1 MLNELFQ
8 QDYNPPKLEK
18 EILKFWEE
26 KEIFKKSVEK
36 RKGNERFVFLEG
48 PPTANG
54 SPHPGHILTRIMKDV
69 ILRYYTMNGFYT
81 PRRAGWDT
89 HGLPVEIEVEKEL
102 GLRTKQD
109 IEKYG
114 VEKFNERCRESTFR
128 YENEW
133 IEMTKRIGFWIDMDN
148 PYITLDNRY
157 IESVWWSLKKIWE
170 KGLLYKG
177 HKVVPYCPRCGTA
190 LSAHEVAQGYK
201 TIKEP
206 SIYVKFKLKEKD
218 AFFLAWTTTPWTLIS
233 NVALAV
239 HPEESY
245 VEIEY
250 EGEKLILAEKRLE
263 NLFAGKGYKVIRRF
277 KGRDLEYMEYEPIFK
292 FVKPDKKA
300 WYVVCADFVTME
312 EGTGIVHIAPAFGE
326 EDYEV
331 GKVYDLPIV
340 QLVGKDGKFDERVKP
355 WKGMFVK
362 DADPKIIDYLR
373 ESGALAWEEEYVH
386 EYPFCWRCDTPLL
399 YYAMDSWFIA
409 VSKLRENLLRN
420 NENIEWYPSHIKHGR
435 FGDFLREAKDWALS
449 RSRYWGTPLP
459 IWICKKCGETMCIG
473 SIEELKSLSENF
485 PEKIDLHKPFVDNLI
500 LKCPKCKGEMK
511 REDYVIDCWY
521 DSGSAFFAQ
530 WHYPFENVE
539 EFKNN
544 FPVDFICEALDQTR
558 GWFYSLLAVSTLL
571 FDKPP
576 YRKVLTLGLVL
587 DKQGQKMSKSKK
599 NYVDPKVIF
608 DNEGADPLRWYM
620 ISANPPWA
628 PIRFY
633 EEAVKETLR
642 RFMLTL
648 WNSFKFYLTYA
659 QLDKFDPRKHSVDV
673 KNRMHLDRWII
684 SKLQSLIGEVREN
697 VEKFELQKA
706 SRAIEEFVV
715 KDLSNW
721 YIRRSRKRLWIE
733 EMTQEKA
740 SCYSTL
746 HDVFFTLSR
755 LLAPF
760 IPFLSEAM
768 YLAIKTKDMPES
780 VHLLDYPKKEE
791 RLIDKDL
798 ERAMD
803 ISRRIVEL
811 GRVLRGKIG
820 IKVRY
825 PLSKAI
831 IVCGND
837 TKREIENLLELIKE
851 ELNVKEIIF
860 SGSREEAMKIIGEN
874 NYAEIEG
881 EGIYL
886 IVDKRLTPELFAEGF
901 SREIVRRIQAM
912 RKEMDLS
919 IEDRIETEISV
930 NEKGKEAIERWK
942 DYISGETRSK
952 KITFT
957 EEAKGE
963 LIKKWKIGDVEV
975 TIGIRKGA

>member
-133 IEMTKRIGFWIDMDN
+133 IEMTKRVGFWIDMDN

-190 LSAHEVAQGYK
+190 LSAHEVAQGYR

-206 SIYVKFKLKEKD
+206 SIYVKFKLKEED

-263 NLFAGKGYKVIRRF
+263 NLFAGKEYKVVKRF

-292 FVKPDKKA
+292 FVEPDKKA

-340 QLVGKDGKFDERVKP
+340 QLVGRDGKFDERVKP

-459 IWICKKCGETMCIG
+459 IWICQKCGETMCIG

-485 PEKIDLHKPFVDNLI
+485 PEKIDLHKPFVDNLM

-544 FPVDFICEALDQTR
+544 FPADFICEALDQTR

-673 KNRMHLDRWII
+673 K
-684 SKLQSLIGEVREN
+684 
-697 VEKFELQKA
+697 
-706 SRAIEEFVV
+706 
-715 KDLSNW
+715 
-721 YIRRSRKRLWIE
+721 
-733 EMTQEKA
+733 
-740 SCYSTL
+740 
-746 HDVFFTLSR
+746 
-755 LLAPF
+755 
-760 IPFLSEAM
+760 
-768 YLAIKTKDMPES
+768 
-780 VHLLDYPKKEE
+780 
-791 RLIDKDL
+791 
-798 ERAMD
+798 
-803 ISRRIVEL
+803 
-811 GRVLRGKIG
+811 
-820 IKVRY
+820 
-825 PLSKAI
+825 
-831 IVCGND
+831 
-837 TKREIENLLELIKE
+837 
-851 ELNVKEIIF
+851 
-860 SGSREEAMKIIGEN
+860 
-874 NYAEIEG
+874 
-881 EGIYL
+881 
-886 IVDKRLTPELFAEGF
+886 
-901 SREIVRRIQAM
+901 
-912 RKEMDLS
+912 
-919 IEDRIETEISV
+919 
-930 NEKGKEAIERWK
+930 
-942 DYISGETRSK
+942 
-952 KITFT
+952 
-957 EEAKGE
+957 
-963 LIKKWKIGDVEV
+963 
-975 TIGIRKGA
+975 